1 MRPFVFLT
9 LLPSNYITTMG
20 FLTELGKG
28 FVRSAVNQVGR
39 DTGKIISNTIY
50 GDAHATPIRRVGQS
64 TSGTY
69 FDTETNQQLTPEQ
82 ILEYA
87 NTDGWKPEH
96 SSYTWPQRF
105 CLMFVA
111 TIIGIFLFPFCLVL
125 PIVPLYIIY
134 RGIKQITKK
143 QTTYTKNVEVPT
155 YKSDRRYKR
164 GIRFD
169 GTITQKVSLPLNSTE
184 EDKAIHKRLGWS
196 YIFCAVFLWGVVFF
210 CGSYLMYSGSKSDV
224 VIITEQTTDT
234 THIN

>member
-1 MRPFVFLT
+1 
-9 LLPSNYITTMG
+9 MG

-69 FDTETNQQLTPEQ
+69 FDTETNQQLSPEQ

-87 NTDGWKPEH
+87 NTDGWQPEH
-96 SSYTWPQRF
+96 SSYTWSQRF
-105 CLMFVA
+105 CLMLVA
-111 TIIGIFLFPFCLVL
+111 TIIGIFLFPYCLVP

-155 YKSDRRYKR
+155 YKSDRRYK
-164 GIRFD
+164 GGVRFD
-169 GTITQKVSLPLNSTE
+169 GTITQKISIPLNSTE
-184 EDKAIHKRLGWS
+184 EDKVIHNRLGWS
-196 YIFCAVFLWGVVFF
+196 YIFCAVILWVVVFF
-210 CGSYLMYSGSKSDV
+210 CGSYIMNSGSKSDDV
-224 VIITEQTTDT
+224 MVTEQTTDT
-234 THIN
+234 TYIQE